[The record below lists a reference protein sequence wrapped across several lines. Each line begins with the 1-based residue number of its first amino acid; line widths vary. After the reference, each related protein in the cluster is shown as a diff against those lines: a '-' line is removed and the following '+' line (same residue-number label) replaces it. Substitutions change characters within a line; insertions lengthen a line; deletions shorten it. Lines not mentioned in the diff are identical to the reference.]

1 MSELIVPT
9 ENSKCQ
15 NGEVIS
21 TLKIVD
27 TPQLMYSNYNNNKDN
42 EYLFFS

>member
-15 NGEVIS
+15 NGEVS

-42 EYLFFS
+42 EYLFFR